1 MGTERERFRG
11 CLLGLA
17 CGDAVGT
24 TVEFCPRNSFLP
36 VADMVGGGPFH
47 LNPGEWTD
55 DTSMA
60 LCLASSLVERECFDP
75 HDQMARY
82 CRWAEEG
89 YLSSTGRCFDIGG
102 TVSSALAQ
110 FRKTGNPYA
119 GSTDPMSAGNGCIMR
134 LAPVPM
140 FFYPDEQAVIHFS
153 GESSRTTHG
162 TVECIS
168 ACMLLGCMIFKA
180 LAGRSKE
187 EILLGGQFQG
197 APDHSLEKSIQD
209 IARGEYRR
217 KTESDIS
224 ASGYVVESLEAALW
238 CFLNTDNFRDA
249 ILKAVNL
256 GQDADTT
263 AAVCGQISGA
273 FYGEAG
279 IPIDWRQRLAKRD
292 LITSLADQLYDANPN
307 EPIK

>member
-180 LAGRSKE
+180 LAGRSK
-187 EILLGGQFQG
+187 
-197 APDHSLEKSIQD
+197 
-209 IARGEYRR
+209 
-217 KTESDIS
+217 
-224 ASGYVVESLEAALW
+224 
-238 CFLNTDNFRDA
+238 
-249 ILKAVNL
+249 
-256 GQDADTT
+256 
-263 AAVCGQISGA
+263 
-273 FYGEAG
+273 
-279 IPIDWRQRLAKRD
+279 
-292 LITSLADQLYDANPN
+292 
-307 EPIK
+307 